1 MATVFNRVGPY
12 EIVEEIGRG
21 GMAVVFLARDTR
33 TDARL
38 ALKLVPQGTDREARE
53 VLEAE
58 QWGAELQKQFCQI
71 SSHVPFVYEHGLESG
86 YFYVAMEYLE
96 GENLSDL
103 ISRGPVPVARAV
115 AAAIE
120 LCRFLEDAHRF
131 EATIGARQL
140 RRLLHGDL
148 KPRNVRLTPDGHVKV
163 LDFGIAK
170 ALSLSRKVTR
180 NDFGSMAYLSP
191 ERLESGEVDGYSDYW
206 AVGVLLHEML
216 SGTPPFQ
223 APDTHRL
230 ERLILARC
238 PPPVLNGN
246 CPVQVQAVVA
256 KLLAPDP
263 SARYGDAQGIREDL
277 ERAVSGQET
286 MAEGEGWPARAH
298 DEAATRR
305 TRPLAETEPD
315 ATRRT
320 SPPSA
325 SPPLVIPPIP
335 GAAISPA
342 PGSAKPPR
350 RRRRW
355 LRRLVLA
362 AVLMLVLGNLAS
374 EMSIASDARRV
385 AASIPTRSLD
395 QLADAWDEHEQL
407 ARRSRRNSGVRELE
421 RSLTDQTKALASA
434 VIEDYRSP
442 LPSVREAQWRVARA
456 ALARAVAASP
466 RDQHLKALL
475 RYCDGHLHRINGEA
489 RKARKQIT
497 AQQELTAAVG
507 AFREA
512 AELRPGWPDPFLGLA
527 RTFIY
532 GLEDVDRGA
541 DALTQAERNGYA
553 PANRETAQ
561 LGDGYRLR
569 AETLARNARHVAG
582 LSQEHDYLSKAA
594 DAYRQAIAHYARAGD
609 YGNVPR
615 NLGLSQRRLD
625 QVLQRIS
632 ELDGSAAK
640 EFLVKDAIATRVPE
654 TR

>member
-1 MATVFNRVGPY
+1 
-12 EIVEEIGRG
+12 
-21 GMAVVFLARDTR
+21 
-33 TDARL
+33 
-38 ALKLVPQGTDREARE
+38 
-53 VLEAE
+53 
-58 QWGAELQKQFCQI
+58 
-71 SSHVPFVYEHGLESG
+71 
-86 YFYVAMEYLE
+86 
-96 GENLSDL
+96 
-103 ISRGPVPVARAV
+103 
-115 AAAIE
+115 
-120 LCRFLEDAHRF
+120 
-131 EATIGARQL
+131 
-140 RRLLHGDL
+140 
-148 KPRNVRLTPDGHVKV
+148 
-163 LDFGIAK
+163 
-170 ALSLSRKVTR
+170 
-180 NDFGSMAYLSP
+180 
-191 ERLESGEVDGYSDYW
+191 
-206 AVGVLLHEML
+206 
-216 SGTPPFQ
+216 
-223 APDTHRL
+223 
-230 ERLILARC
+230 
-238 PPPVLNGN
+238 
-246 CPVQVQAVVA
+246 
-256 KLLAPDP
+256 
-263 SARYGDAQGIREDL
+263 
-277 ERAVSGQET
+277 
-286 MAEGEGWPARAH
+286 
-298 DEAATRR
+298 
-305 TRPLAETEPD
+305 
-315 ATRRT
+315 
-320 SPPSA
+320 
-325 SPPLVIPPIP
+325 
-335 GAAISPA
+335 
-342 PGSAKPPR
+342 
-350 RRRRW
+350 
-355 LRRLVLA
+355 
-362 AVLMLVLGNLAS
+362 MLVLGNLAS